1 VMLMTEECFTIF
13 IFSIFYLRVWFIRCV
28 CVCVCVC
35 VTNDCLYFCRL
46 RLPFLLKS
54 VLSKREK
61 LVQIVVAATSKNAR
75 VVLGVGVGTLL
86 AFQ

>member
-1 VMLMTEECFTIF
+1 
-13 IFSIFYLRVWFIRCV
+13 
-28 CVCVCVC
+28 VCVCVC